1 MSPSPEFTFVMLKH
15 SCRLYGDTNFY
26 AMQTMIDSNIHFFI
40 LVSLLVG
47 LISTRT
53 FATTDHAS
61 AFVVDRV
68 KFSLTSMQNLVLV
81 SHTVHAHVGPKNLGG
96 RCSLGKRKW
105 LTPPRIRNMILPTC
119 VTTPNLV
126 MLVMTNEHIYR
137 DPPQSSDPSC
147 QFFKVTQGPWNR
159 HGSIGYLWLPI
170 SDPQ

>member
-1 MSPSPEFTFVMLKH
+1 MLKH

-68 KFSLTSMQNLVLV
+68 KFFLTSMQNLVLV
-81 SHTVHAHVGPKNLGG
+81 SHTVHAHVGPKNLRG
-96 RCSLGKRKW
+96 RCS
-105 LTPPRIRNMILPTC
+105 P
-119 VTTPNLV
+119 
-126 MLVMTNEHIYR
+126 
-137 DPPQSSDPSC
+137 
-147 QFFKVTQGPWNR
+147 GPWEEEVADTSQEYDSPHLCHHTKFGHASHDER
-159 HGSIGYLWLPI
+159 AYLQR
-170 SDPQ
+170 SATKF